1 MHFEEPLILRAFLFK
16 AFCSRLMQCNSQ
28 SVIRCRCT
36 SAMIPTAVDFAV
48 EMCAFLQ

>member
-28 SVIRCRCT
+28 SVICCRCT
-36 SAMIPTAVDFAV
+36 SAMILTAVDFAV
-48 EMCAFLQ
+48 KICVFLE